1 MHTIPYLIFRAVL
14 RRFPG
19 VRTYSAS
26 LLTVAPNPS
35 VFPEPGL
42 PEVAVVGRSNSG
54 KSTLINT
61 LMGVKQLARV
71 SQRPGKTRAIVFF
84 EVEERFLLVDLPGYG
99 YARAPKKEQQ
109 AWAGLIDGYLGG
121 QRPIVGVITLFDIR
135 RQPDE
140 KDFALIEMLSRCDQ
154 NWQAVWTKADKLKKR
169 ELAGRARRLDRL
181 LETPR
186 PGITFSSK
194 TRLGRDALLEW
205 MEDEIA
211 G

>member
-1 MHTIPYLIFRAVL
+1 M
-14 RRFPG
+14 
-19 VRTYSAS
+19 RTYSAN

-35 VFPEPGL
+35 VFPKPGP

-61 LMGVKQLARV
+61 LMGVKKLARV

-99 YARAPKKEQQ
+99 YAAAPRQEQET
-109 AWAGLIDGYLGG
+109 WAGLVDGYLAGR
-121 QRPIVGVITLFDIR
+121 RPIVGVITLFDIR

-140 KDFALIEMLSRCDQ
+140 RDFALIEMLSRCEQ
-154 NWQAVWTKADKLKKR
+154 TWQAVWTKADKLKKR
-169 ELAGRARRLDRL
+169 QVANRAKELDRL
-181 LETPR
+181 LITPC
-186 PGITFSSK
+186 PGIAFSSK
-194 TRLGRDALLEW
+194 TRLGRESLLLW
-205 MEDEIA
+205 MEDQIA

>member
-1 MHTIPYLIFRAVL
+1 M
-14 RRFPG
+14 
-19 VRTYSAS
+19 RTYSAS
-26 LLTVAPNPS
+26 LLTLAPNAS

-61 LMGVKQLARV
+61 LMGVKRLARV

-84 EVEERFLLVDLPGYG
+84 DVEERFLLVDLPGYG
-99 YARAPKKEQQ
+99 YAAAPKKEQQ
-109 AWAGLIDGYLGG
+109 AWAGLVDGYLGG
-121 QRPIVGVITLFDIR
+121 DRPIVGVITLFDIR
-135 RQPDE
+135 RKPDE
-140 KDFALIEMLSRCDQ
+140 KDFALIEMFSRCEQ
-154 NWQAVWTKADKLKKR
+154 SWQAVWTKADKLKKR
-169 ELAGRARRLDRL
+169 QVADRAKELDRL

-186 PGITFSSK
+186 PGIAFSSK
-194 TRLGRDALLEW
+194 TRLGREALLLW

>member
-1 MHTIPYLIFRAVL
+1 M
-14 RRFPG
+14 
-19 VRTYSAS
+19 RTYSAS
-26 LLTVAPNPS
+26 LLTVAPEVS
-35 VFPEPGL
+35 VFPPPGL

-71 SQRPGKTRAIVFF
+71 SQRPGKTRAVIFF

-99 YARAPKKEQQ
+99 YAKAPKKEQQ
-109 AWAGLIDGYLGG
+109 AWAGLVDGYLGG
-121 QRPIVGVITLFDIR
+121 RRPIVGVISLFDIR
-135 RQPDE
+135 REPDE
-140 KDFALIEMLSRCDQ
+140 RDSLLIEMLNRYDRD
-154 NWQAVWTKADKLKKR
+154 WQAVWTKADKLKKR
-169 ELAGRARRLDRL
+169 ELAGRAQKLDRML
-181 LETPR
+181 GTPR
-186 PGITFSSK
+186 KGITFSSK